1 VARHRP
7 SFLSNTLLRRKKVGG
22 EKVGGEKVGGEKVGG
37 EKVGGE
43 KVSVEKRCQEPI
55 LTQER
60 AFYRIPAWDER

>member
-7 SFLSNTLLRRKKVGG
+7 SFLSNTLLRRK
-22 EKVGGEKVGGEKVGG
+22 KVGGEKVGGEKVGG